1 MFSLLQ
7 IQGKTRFFLMEG
19 KRRIIIIGFH
29 PGKRHGKA
37 GTVGVHTSWGEQAVL
52 QRLHTIIMNYGKLF
66 NAFL

>member
-1 MFSLLQ
+1 
-7 IQGKTRFFLMEG
+7 MEG

-37 GTVGVHTSWGEQAVL
+37 GKVDVQTSWGEQAVPQL
-52 QRLHTIIMNYGKLF
+52 LYTIIMNYGKLF